1 MRSEFLYEEQGR
13 KLRKTVQSKN
23 RHRPDLLH
31 RELGIEDSPFLK
43 RGEEKK
49 RGMMVQPANVHHE
62 FNHMTLPR
70 KESRTREYTIT
81 VKLSH

>member
-1 MRSEFLYEEQGR
+1 MRNEFLYKLGIR
-13 KLRKTVQSKN
+13 LRKTVQGKN

-31 RELGIEDSPFLK
+31 RESDIEDSPFQK

-49 RGMMVQPANVHHE
+49 RGMLVQPANVHHE
-62 FNHMTLPR
+62 FNHVTLPR
-70 KESRTREYTIT
+70 KESRTRAYTIT